1 MTEGTSAPGPQDS
14 TPAPV
19 VSLRDVEVRVDR
31 RPILTGIDWDVTPDQ
46 RWVVL
51 GPNGCGKTT
60 LMRVVAMTLHPSR
73 GSVTVLGGQLGAVD
87 VRQHRQPIGVVS
99 AAVADALRPTLPALD
114 VVMTARHGALE
125 PWWHDYTTED
135 RDRALEL
142 LDRFGIVELA
152 DHQFATMSSGERQRA
167 LMARALMASPR
178 LLVLDEPAAGLD
190 LGSREELLGDLGRL
204 ARDADTPPTLLVTH
218 HVEEIPTG
226 FTHLLLMRDGRI
238 HARGPLD
245 QTLTGAALSGCFGV
259 DLEVSRAD
267 GRWWARARA

>member
-1 MTEGTSAPGPQDS
+1 M
-14 TPAPV
+14 
-19 VSLRDVEVRVDR
+19 EVRVDR
-31 RPILTGIDWDVTPDQ
+31 RAILAGIDWDITPEQ

-73 GSVTVLGGQLGAVD
+73 GSVTVLGGRLGAVD
-87 VRQHRQPIGVVS
+87 VRRHRQPIGVVS

-125 PWWHDYTTED
+125 PWWHDYTSED
-135 RDRALEL
+135 RDRALRL
-142 LDRFGIVELA
+142 LDRFGIAELA

-190 LGSREELLGDLGRL
+190 LGSREELLADLTRL
-204 ARDADTPPTLLVTH
+204 ARDTDTPPIILVTH
-218 HVEEIPTG
+218 HVEEIPAG

-238 HARGPLD
+238 WDRGPLD
-245 QTLTGAALSGCFGV
+245 QTLTGAALSGCFGI
-259 DLEVSRAD
+259 DLEVSRAE